1 MSLRAASL
9 HGSAS
14 PTADSTTASGST
26 PAKNPRSVTATTG
39 TADSSPD
46 YGSTPAGRDRPL
58 QAAESTPAGCDR
70 PLLQAAESTPAGR
83 DRPLQAAES
92 TSDKQTFAHPPFSK
106 RIRTLTA
113 KNKELYDQKVKNFE
127 LRIKTK
133 WNIVSNHLNRIDGDN
148 RKAVIRDLLSSAS
161 HCFDAYDEFL
171 TFLVQTRSEDSLLYH
186 ANVNDDLCMCKR
198 EVGDAVSYLDDLIQ
212 RNEDEQMSQPS
223 RRSSR
228 SVSSAGSQR
237 AHADAAR
244 AELQF
249 LEEESV
255 LKKGSIRY

>member
-1 MSLRAASL
+1 MSLRAANL

-14 PTADSTTASGST
+14 PTADSSTASGST
-26 PAKNPRSVTATTG
+26 PAEIPRSVTATTP
-39 TADSSPD
+39 TADSPPD

-58 QAAESTPAGCDR
+58 QAAESTPAGRDR
-70 PLLQAAESTPAGR
+70 PLQAAESTPAGR
-83 DRPLQAAES
+83 DRPLQAAEF
-92 TSDKQTFAHPPFSK
+92 TSDKQTFALPPFSK

-148 RKAVIRDLLSSAS
+148 RKAVLRDLHSSAS

-186 ANVNDDLCMCKR
+186 ANVTDDLCMCKR

-212 RNEDEQMSQPS
+212 RNEDEQMSQLS

-255 LKKGSIRY
+255 LKKEAL